1 MENVSIVLNW
11 LWFRETICK
20 GSFVDGQSEMN
31 EKNRQMEKRKEKRN
45 GSRRKMLNL
54 PYLHRNQN

>member
-11 LWFRETICK
+11 FWFRETICK

-31 EKNRQMEKRKEKRN
+31 EKNRQMERRKKN

-54 PYLHRNQN
+54 PYEHHNQN